1 MPRTYTLTY
10 DTVTPESAE
19 EGDYSDSGFGDGWS
33 LCSTSMSVVDAAG
46 PHGSPAWR
54 AAHDAARAAATDTV
68 EPDGYDLAEHDGD
81 ESAAAVALVAGLLR
95 RHYGATEPS
104 SAPWT
109 PGTWYT
115 TPDGATEYRTGAV
128 TRVSVHLDG
137 WTEAEERA
145 VYAAVTRPRHAR

>member
-1 MPRTYTLTY
+1 MFARTYTLTY

-19 EGDYSDSGFGDGWS
+19 DGDYTDSGFGDGSS
-33 LCSTSMSVVDAAG
+33 LNTTSMETIDAAG
-46 PHGSPAWR
+46 PHGAPAWH
-54 AAHDAARAAATDTV
+54 AALDAARAAATEPI

-81 ESAAAVALVAGLLR
+81 ESAAAVALMVGLLR

-104 SAPWT
+104 SCPWS

-115 TPDGATEYRTGAV
+115 TPDGATDYRTGEV

-137 WTEAEERA
+137 WTDAEERA
-145 VYAAVTRPRHAR
+145 IYDAVTARL